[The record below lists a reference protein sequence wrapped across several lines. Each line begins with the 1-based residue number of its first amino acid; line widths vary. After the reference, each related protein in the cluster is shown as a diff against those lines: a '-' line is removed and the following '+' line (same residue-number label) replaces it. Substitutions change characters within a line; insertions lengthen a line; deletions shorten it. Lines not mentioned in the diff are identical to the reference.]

1 MIKIDI
7 RKCEKCNTEY
17 SLFVSF
23 PYDADIIDI
32 IREQSSVK
40 YWVPERKEWELP
52 IDALE
57 KLMDSFS
64 KYQVEINVD
73 DIDALKEKNTD
84 IPDGFKFKT
93 APYEHQIEGVKY
105 GLAHEKWLLGDEQG
119 LGKTKEVIDIAVA
132 KKLQNGYKHCLII
145 CGVNG
150 LKWNWENEVTTH
162 SNENSWILGQ
172 SIKNGKKVIGGNQD
186 KYNDLLDLLHNVDES
201 ELADS
206 YFIITNVESLRYKV
220 DTGETVVK
228 KGKVTKVYRY
238 PISEIIDEL
247 CRQGI
252 IEMIAFDEIHKCKD
266 ASSTQGAQ
274 LLEIKAK
281 TMIAMSGTPLMNK
294 PMDLYVPLKWL
305 GYEGHSFYSFK
316 NHYAIMGGYGG
327 YEVVGYKNLDE
338 LQTKLDNI
346 MLRRRKDDVLDLPD
360 KIRINEYVEMTGK
373 QEQIYK
379 EVKADISANID
390 LVKSAPNP
398 LAALIRM
405 RQATGYTGI
414 LSSTVKESAKLDRME
429 ELVEEARENG
439 KQIVIFS
446 NWTQMT
452 DVICERLADYKVGV
466 ITGDTKDEM
475 RQSLVNDFQD
485 GKLEIMVGTI
495 GAMGTGI
502 TLTAGTVEIFMD
514 EPGNRANKEQAED
527 RCHRVGTK
535 SNVTIYTLIC
545 KGTIDEKINK
555 LVQEKGEMADRLVDG
570 GKNAVNKDDLID
582 YLLS

>member
-514 EPGNRANKEQAED
+514 EPWNRANKEQAED

>member
-93 APYEHQIEGVKY
+93 SPYEHQIEGVRY

-162 SNENSWILGQ
+162 SDENSWILGQ

-346 MLRRRKDDVLDLPD
+346 MLRRRKEDVLDLPD

-514 EPGNRANKEQAED
+514 EPWNRANKEQAED

-555 LVQEKGEMADRLVDG
+555 LVQEKGEMADRLVEG
-570 GKNAVNKDDLID
+570 GKTAVNKDDLID